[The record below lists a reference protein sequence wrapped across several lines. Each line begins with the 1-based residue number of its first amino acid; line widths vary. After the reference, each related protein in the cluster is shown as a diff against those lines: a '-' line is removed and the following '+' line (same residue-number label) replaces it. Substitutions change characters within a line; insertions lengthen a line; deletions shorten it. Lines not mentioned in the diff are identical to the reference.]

1 MKRMETGSPSGRHMD
16 CRRWLGL
23 TLGLTA
29 AGLLAFGGLV
39 AAVDPFFHF
48 HGPAEGLSYALDS
61 ERYQNDGI
69 SRHFTYDAVMTG
81 TSMTENF
88 KASHFVYNL
97 RLDSNIAS
105 LAFLPKALGHFQS
118 PII

>member
-48 HGPAEGLSYALDS
+48 HRPAEGLS
-61 ERYQNDGI
+61 
-69 SRHFTYDAVMTG
+69 
-81 TSMTENF
+81 
-88 KASHFVYNL
+88 
-97 RLDSNIAS
+97 
-105 LAFLPKALGHFQS
+105 
-118 PII
+118 